1 MKIKFIT
8 TTICVLMSISTF
20 GQQLF
25 GHVNS
30 QDILSIMPEA
40 STAQLALQQELEG
53 LQEQGQIMMQEFE
66 AQQKEFQINQE
77 SMNDAVRNDKL
88 KSLENLQERIMLFEQ
103 SAEQSIQMKQA
114 ELFEPILT
122 KIQTAIDEVAKEKG
136 YAYIFDIVGMQGGV
150 VYKNDSYDITQLVK
164 SKLNL

>member
-1 MKIKFIT
+1 MKLKFISII
-8 TTICVLMSISTF
+8 TILLISMTTF

-30 QDILSIMPEA
+30 QEILNAMPEA
-40 STAQLALQQELEG
+40 ATAQLALQEELEG

-66 AQQKEFQINQE
+66 SQQKDFQINQE
-77 SMNDAVRNDKL
+77 NMNEAVRNDKL

-122 KIQTAIDEVAKEKG
+122 KIQNAIDEVAKENE
-136 YAYIFDIVGMQGGV
+136 YAYIFDLVGLQGGV
-150 VYKNDSYDITQLVK
+150 VYKNDTYDVTLLVK
-164 SKLNL
+164 KKLNL

>member
-1 MKIKFIT
+1 
-8 TTICVLMSISTF
+8 MSISTF

>member
-1 MKIKFIT
+1 MKHIIIT
-8 TTICVLMSISTF
+8 LLLSLSFSTTSFS
-20 GQQLF
+20 QQLF

-30 QDILSIMPEA
+30 QEILNIMPEA
-40 STAQLALQQELEG
+40 ATAQLALQAELQG
-53 LQEQGQIMMQEFE
+53 LQEQGQMMMEEFE

-88 KSLENLQERIMLFEQ
+88 KSLENLQERIVLFEQ

-114 ELFEPILT
+114 ELYEPILT
-122 KIQTAIDEVAKEKG
+122 KIQNAIDDVAKEKG
-136 YAYIFDIVGMQGGV
+136 YAYIFDLVGMQGGI
-150 VYKNDSYDITQLVK
+150 VYKNDSQDITNLVK

>member
-1 MKIKFIT
+1 MKHIIIT
-8 TTICVLMSISTF
+8 LLLSLSFSTISFS
-20 GQQLF
+20 QQLF

-30 QDILSIMPEA
+30 QEILNIMPEA
-40 STAQLALQQELEG
+40 ATAQLALQAELQG
-53 LQEQGQIMMQEFE
+53 LQEQGQMMMEEFE

-88 KSLENLQERIMLFEQ
+88 KSLENLQERIVLFEQ

-114 ELFEPILT
+114 ELYEPILT
-122 KIQTAIDEVAKEKG
+122 KIQNAIDDVAKEKG
-136 YAYIFDIVGMQGGV
+136 YAYIFDLVGMQGGI
-150 VYKNDSYDITQLVK
+150 VYKNDSQDITNLVK

>member
-8 TTICVLMSISTF
+8 TLTCLLISIVGFS
-20 GQQLF
+20 QQIF

-30 QDILSIMPEA
+30 QDILAIMPEA
-40 STAQLALQQELEG
+40 STAQLALQEELVG

-77 SMNDAVRNDKL
+77 SMNEAVRNDKL
-88 KSLENLQERIMLFEQ
+88 KSLENLQERIVLFEQ

-122 KIQTAIDEVAKEKG
+122 KIQNAIDEVAKEKG
-136 YAYIFDIVGMQGGV
+136 YAYVFDIIGLQGGI
-150 VYKNDSYDITQLVK
+150 VYKDDSFDVTELVK

>member
-1 MKIKFIT
+1 MT
-8 TTICVLMSISTF
+8 TF

-30 QDILSIMPEA
+30 QEILNAMPEA
-40 STAQLALQQELEG
+40 ATAQLALQEELEG

-66 AQQKEFQINQE
+66 AQQKDFQINQE
-77 SMNDAVRNDKL
+77 NMNDAVRNDKL

-122 KIQTAIDEVAKEKG
+122 KIQNAIDEVAKDKG
-136 YAYIFDIVGMQGGV
+136 YAYVFDIGGNAGGL
-150 VYKNDSYDITQLVK
+150 VYKNDSFDITSMVK